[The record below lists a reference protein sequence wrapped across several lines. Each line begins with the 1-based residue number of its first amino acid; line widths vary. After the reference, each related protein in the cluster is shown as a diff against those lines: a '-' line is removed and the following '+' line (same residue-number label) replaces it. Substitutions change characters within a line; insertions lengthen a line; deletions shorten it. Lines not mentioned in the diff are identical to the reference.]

1 MNSLAAI
8 HAIEEVN
15 AAGFLPGV
23 SLGYMMC
30 DTCSHPSKAL
40 QNVELML
47 SYNQSL
53 HTQCD
58 YTQYRPEVK
67 AILGARYSETSVSV
81 AKLLSVSMVPLLS
94 SSSSSPALSDKQRY
108 PSFLRT
114 IPSDVHQTMA
124 LTQLMAHFSWNW
136 VGVVYRDDDYGKAA
150 LQSFLRDAQRANVCV
165 AYQEELPFQFDPQD
179 NGHDLKRVAEQI
191 RSSTAQVVLLILT
204 PVQVEAIF
212 KEMIKTNTKKIWLAS
227 DSWTVNGPL
236 AHMDGINQVGD
247 ILGFMFIARK
257 SESFDNYL
265 KNLSAP
271 VGGYNQFIEEYK
283 NLRFHCS
290 PECNSDNPPSF
301 CKMKSTEACKASDP
315 QAQNDEYLVQTLD
328 TGAAFLERAAVWAVA
343 HSLRK
348 VLRCNRTVCSG
359 RKDFFPW
366 ELLVELRRI
375 HFDYENHTFYFD
387 ENGDSLNGYD
397 LIMWTKDGNR
407 RQFSK
412 IGRYRAL
419 DKMIKLD
426 QKDLIWLSTS
436 NSTVPV
442 CRCSERCKPG
452 YFKKILSVSCCYTCV
467 PCDEGSF
474 TDGWGNCHCSVSD
487 RSVSDRS
494 VSDRSDSDRSVSDR
508 SVSDRSDSDRSV
520 SDRSDSDRS
529 VSDRSDSDRS
539 DSDHSVSDRSD
550 SDRSVSD
557 RSDSDRSVSDRS
569 DSDHTLVTAAIVTA
583 AIVTTVLV
591 TTAIVTTVIVTT
603 VLVTAAIVTAAIVTT
618 VLVTTAIVTTAL
630 VTAAIVTAAIVTT
643 VLVTTAIVT
652 TVLVTT
658 ALVTTAIVTTAIVTS
673 VSDRSVSDR
682 SDSDRSDTIV
692 TTAIVTS
699 VSDRSDSDHSVSD
712 HSDSDHSVSDRS
724 DSDHSDSIRSVSD
737 RSDSDHNV
745 SDRSDS
751 DHNVSDRS
759 DSDRSDS
766 DRSDSGRSDSDR
778 SVSDRSINHE
788 DCKLCPTDTW
798 CLKGQDHCVPRW
810 EFFLRW
816 NEALPITI
824 LVATLLGFLLLLI
837 VLILFWVYR
846 NSSAMKRAE
855 VAISTVMIAGLS
867 VSFAS
872 VICFM
877 GKPNIHLCRA
887 RQVMYA
893 LGFTMCVS
901 CVLVKAYRTFL
912 AFLPFGRVL
921 HRRLKKFYQPAAI
934 IVVLTILQGVICCLW
949 LIFDSPD
956 IDQTPPS
963 PLNLKKVIQC
973 HEGPKYI
980 GFGIMLSYVAL
991 LALVGFLLAF
1001 KGRKVPQQFSETGYI
1016 IFSMLMYLFVWV
1028 CFVPVY
1034 ITNKEERTAVQ
1045 ASAILVS
1052 NYGIIFCHF
1061 LPKCYEAIWGS
1072 DTDTMDR
1079 FFNRMKAMA
1088 RRTINNG
1095 SPGSENHIHVPSIRT
1110 IEENAKSSSSPVEDV
1125 SPTQSNKS
1133 LEQLRP
1139 DDTNTVSNRKCHYSM
1154 KYNPP
1159 RVPRLRLRSNS
1170 H

>member
-1 MNSLAAI
+1 MPMCWPVMVAVLGAVLGACLPALAPGCDVSRNHICGARVQGDIMIGLMLPSHDSVQNLNRTSPERYQCSNFSLVPFMNSLAAI

-474 TDGWGNCHCSVSD
+474 TDGWD
-487 RSVSDRS
+487 
-494 VSDRSDSDRSVSDR
+494 
-508 SVSDRSDSDRSV
+508 
-520 SDRSDSDRS
+520 
-529 VSDRSDSDRS
+529 
-539 DSDHSVSDRSD
+539 
-550 SDRSVSD
+550 
-557 RSDSDRSVSDRS
+557 
-569 DSDHTLVTAAIVTA
+569 
-583 AIVTTVLV
+583 
-591 TTAIVTTVIVTT
+591 
-603 VLVTAAIVTAAIVTT
+603 
-618 VLVTTAIVTTAL
+618 
-630 VTAAIVTAAIVTT
+630 
-643 VLVTTAIVT
+643 
-652 TVLVTT
+652 
-658 ALVTTAIVTTAIVTS
+658 
-673 VSDRSVSDR
+673 
-682 SDSDRSDTIV
+682 
-692 TTAIVTS
+692 
-699 VSDRSDSDHSVSD
+699 
-712 HSDSDHSVSDRS
+712 
-724 DSDHSDSIRSVSD
+724 
-737 RSDSDHNV
+737 
-745 SDRSDS
+745 
-751 DHNVSDRS
+751 
-759 DSDRSDS
+759 
-766 DRSDSGRSDSDR
+766 
-778 SVSDRSINHE
+778 HE